1 MKYALAFAIAFAL
14 FYPRAAQAITIETV
28 PIGNPGNAGE
38 SQPSQPSQGHAG
50 GIFGRVTTDYRI
62 ATTEVTNAQYVAF
75 LNAVAAADP
84 SGLYNSQMGSTSRG
98 GITRSGSAGSFTY
111 SVKPNPTETG

>member
-28 PIGNPGNAGE
+28 PIGNPGNPGRVLSGNNLDK
-38 SQPSQPSQGHAG
+38 SQN
-50 GIFGRVTTDYRI
+50 GIFGNVSTNYRI

-75 LNAVAAADP
+75 LNAVAASDP
-84 SGLYNSQMGSTSRG
+84 NSLYDANMSFTSRG
-98 GITRSGSAGSFTY
+98 GIVRSGA
-111 SVKPNPTETG
+111 